1 VRLTGYLEHLLKQE
15 MPHRL
20 TIITP
25 SDPARRGA
33 QLSLIFDVDV
43 DAAAAK
49 LASAG
54 VICDVRRPNVIR
66 VAPAP
71 FYNSFTD
78 VYEFVKILKNVFLER
93 QVERV
98 TYGSSASQFFDLSVP
113 GRSWLPDKPL
123 PVAVI
128 VHGGFWKSKYGIHN
142 SAIDNL
148 APYLVNE
155 RMATV
160 ELEYRRVSPD
170 NSLGEDEGGWER
182 TKDDILVALNKLNS
196 IASSGLH
203 QVYKLDMTRVVFI
216 GHSAGGQLVSWL
228 CSSKSGASLPFK
240 PAVCVPLAPVCDLL
254 EATRRRLVFI
264 MHHIVGIVVLLNA

>member
-1 VRLTGYLEHLLKQE
+1 VRASLDLFDEAGGMGPLRHKSVRLTGYLEHLLKQE

-78 VYEFVKILKNVFLER
+78 VYEFVKILKE
-93 QVERV
+93 
-98 TYGSSASQFFDLSVP
+98 
-113 GRSWLPDKPL
+113 
-123 PVAVI
+123 VI
-128 VHGGFWKSKYGIHN
+128 
-142 SAIDNL
+142 
-148 APYLVNE
+148 
-155 RMATV
+155 
-160 ELEYRRVSPD
+160 
-170 NSLGEDEGGWER
+170 
-182 TKDDILVALNKLNS
+182 
-196 IASSGLH
+196 
-203 QVYKLDMTRVVFI
+203 
-216 GHSAGGQLVSWL
+216 
-228 CSSKSGASLPFK
+228 
-240 PAVCVPLAPVCDLL
+240 
-254 EATRRRLVFI
+254 
-264 MHHIVGIVVLLNA
+264 